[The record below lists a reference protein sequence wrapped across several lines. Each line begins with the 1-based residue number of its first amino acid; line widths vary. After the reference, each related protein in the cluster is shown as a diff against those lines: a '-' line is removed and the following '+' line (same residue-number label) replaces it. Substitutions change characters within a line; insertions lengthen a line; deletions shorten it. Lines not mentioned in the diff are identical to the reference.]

1 VLAFWWRESGHMGDE
16 ELNFTEEEARI
27 WADDPRNQAPKSG
40 GLLASVIVACVLLLI
55 VLIAAIA
62 SKIPSGSNA
71 DAGQI
76 HVGVLF
82 VL

>member
-1 VLAFWWRESGHMGDE
+1 MGDE
-16 ELNFTEEEARI
+16 ELNFTEEEAQC

-40 GLLASVIVACVLLLI
+40 ALAGVIVACVLLLI
-55 VLIAAIA
+55 VLVAVIAAQ
-62 SKIPSGSNA
+62 SSGGSTS
-71 DAGQI
+71 DGRQI